1 MRHMV
6 NGLRISMDLIELIK
20 LCQGMHTC
28 LKNWMELNF
37 RWLSM
42 VSISR
47 NISRACGKMS
57 NEADVRHQAMDQYDQ
72 GICEKSRYDTLGCKI

>member
-6 NGLRISMDLIELIK
+6 NGLRIDTGLIELIK

-28 LKNWMELNF
+28 LNNWMGLNF
-37 RWLSM
+37 WWLLM
-42 VSISR
+42 VSISK

-57 NEADVRHQAMDQYDQ
+57 NEVDVRHQAMD
-72 GICEKSRYDTLGCKI
+72 

>member
-6 NGLRISMDLIELIK
+6 NGLQIGTGLIELIK

-28 LKNWMELNF
+28 SKNWMELNF

-57 NEADVRHQAMDQYDQ
+57 NEADVRHQAMDQCNQ
-72 GICEKSRYDTLGCKI
+72 GVCEGSRCDTLGCKI